1 MTDSI
6 KKGKR
11 RSFWRELSQY
21 RTLLMMLLPAIVI
34 IFIFAYLPMS
44 GVVLAF
50 KRYRYA
56 DGIWGSPW
64 TKGVFD
70 NFRFFFLSGKA
81 WMVTRNTFLYN
92 LAFIAVNTSL
102 AVAFAIILNEMRSKL
117 LRSFTQSVL
126 FLPYFVSWVIVGSIA
141 YNLFNYEN
149 GMLNG
154 MIRFFG
160 CEPVNLYGTPGAWPW
175 LILLFNAWK
184 SVGYATVVYLAAVTG
199 IDDHLYEA
207 AEIDGANVFQRI
219 RNVTLPSIR
228 PTMITLVLLDVSKIF
243 RGNFDLF
250 YQLIGKNGALYNATD
265 VIDTFVFRAL
275 IQSSDTGMAAA
286 AGLYQSVLCFVTI
299 MVVNTAVRRINTD
312 YALF

>member
-1 MTDSI
+1 MTGSI

-64 TKGVFD
+64 TKGAFD

>member
-1 MTDSI
+1 MTGSI

-64 TKGVFD
+64 TKGAFD

-299 MVVNTAVRRINTD
+299 MVVNTVVRRINTD

>member
-64 TKGVFD
+64 TKGAFD

-102 AVAFAIILNEMRSKL
+102 AVAFAIILNEMQSKL

-160 CEPVNLYGTPGAWPW
+160 GEPVNLYGTPGAWPW